1 MKRKSNGSI
10 IGSIFSIA
18 VLLFVLS
25 WLYDLIRAHWIFIL
39 IAVLVV
45 VVPIVAF
52 KVYELLYYRSSSF
65 LNVKQRIDAYIQ
77 DCNDLNQ
84 HIESLKN
91 TALVSHKTDYGD
103 SSYNDDSKWNYQK
116 KYENKH
122 KYEPNVCDCSRS
134 ACDKAQKK
142 PFLYVCKYF
151 GITETEETLEE
162 FEEILNNF
170 YAVEEGK
177 TSIQA
182 EKAKILDSIQNDI
195 PLIIR
200 KLSKKKLARKLGFE
214 EIDMSTA
221 YFPKYVFRYV
231 SPGGNSSNRCDVV
244 MDIDNLSRFVVYL
257 SERIEFRKSAAGQR
271 ALMTSKLRQKIKE
284 RDGFA
289 CKKCGASVEKEP
301 NLLLEIDHIIPVSKG
316 GLTTED
322 NLQTLCWRCNRSK
335 GAKI

>member
-1 MKRKSNGSI
+1 MKRKSSGSI
-10 IGSIFSIA
+10 IGSLVSIVA
-18 VLLFVLS
+18 LLFVLT
-25 WLYDLIRAHWIFIL
+25 WLYDLLRTYWPFIL
-39 IAVLVV
+39 TVILIV

-52 KVYELLYYRSSSF
+52 KAYELLYYRSISF

-200 KLSKKKLARKLGFE
+200 KLSKKKLVRKLGFE
-214 EIDMSTA
+214 EIDMSMA

-257 SERIEFRKSAAGQR
+257 SERVKFKKSTAGQR

-284 RDGFA
+284 RDGFT

>member
-1 MKRKSNGSI
+1 MKRKSSGSI
-10 IGSIFSIA
+10 IGSLVSIVA
-18 VLLFVLS
+18 LLFVLT
-25 WLYDLIRAHWIFIL
+25 WLYDLLRTYWPFIL
-39 IAVLVV
+39 TVILIV
-45 VVPIVAF
+45 VVPIAAF
-52 KVYELLYYRSSSF
+52 KVYELLYYRSNSF
-65 LNVKQRIDAYIQ
+65 LNVKQSIDTYTQ
-77 DCNDLNQ
+77 DCNALNR
-84 HIESLKN
+84 HIESLKDTN
-91 TALVSHKTDYGD
+91 LVSNKTDYGD
-103 SSYNDDSKWNYQK
+103 SSYNDASKWNYKK
-116 KYENKH
+116 KYANEH
-122 KYEPNVCDCSRS
+122 KYEPYVCDCSRS
-134 ACDKAQKK
+134 ECDKAQKK

-151 GITETEETLEE
+151 GITEAEETLEK
-162 FEEILNNF
+162 FEAILNNF

>member
-1 MKRKSNGSI
+1 MKRKSSGSI
-10 IGSIFSIA
+10 IGSLVSIVA
-18 VLLFVLS
+18 LLFVLT
-25 WLYDLIRAHWIFIL
+25 WLYDLLRTYWPFIL
-39 IAVLVV
+39 TVILIV

-52 KVYELLYYRSSSF
+52 KVYELLYYRSNSF
-65 LNVKQRIDAYIQ
+65 LNVKQSIDTYTQ
-77 DCNDLNQ
+77 DCNDLNR
-84 HIESLKN
+84 HIESLKDTN
-91 TALVSHKTDYGD
+91 LVSNKTDYGD
-103 SSYNDDSKWNYQK
+103 SSYNDASKWNYKK
-116 KYENKH
+116 KYANEH
-122 KYEPNVCDCSRS
+122 KYEPYVCDCSRS
-134 ACDKAQKK
+134 ECDKAQKK

-151 GITETEETLEE
+151 GITEAEETLEK
-162 FEEILNNF
+162 FEAILNNF

-316 GLTTED
+316 GLTAED